1 MKKSMVIILVL
12 VGLVSAGT
20 FAGAT
25 MLKNLKQDSQVP
37 KPGAEHAVLKQFEG
51 DWDAVTS
58 GMGQS
63 TKGTQS
69 SKLAC
74 DGMWL
79 MTTYHGEF
87 MGQKFEGRGLMGY
100 DLDGKKYQNVWVDS
114 MISKISVDNGAWD
127 PKTKTLT
134 FDSKGQDGSPQK
146 MVFNFP
152 DADHYVLRF
161 VGQDKD
167 GKDVEQ
173 FKITYTRQAAKTE
186 KK

>member
-1 MKKSMVIILVL
+1 MKKSMVIMSALAVVI
-12 VGLVSAGT
+12 SAGT
-20 FAGAT
+20 FAGAALLT
-25 MLKNLKQDSQVP
+25 NRKQDSQVP

-51 DWDAVTS
+51 EWDAVTS
-58 GMGQS
+58 GMGES

-87 MGQKFEGRGLMGY
+87 MGQKFEGRGLMGF
-100 DLDGKKYQNVWVDS
+100 DLEGKKYQNVWVDS
-114 MISKISVDNGAWD
+114 MVSKISVDNGTWD
-127 PKTKTLT
+127 AKAKTLT

-146 MVFNFP
+146 MVFNFV
-152 DADHYVLRF
+152 DADHYTLRF
-161 VGQDKD
+161 VGPDKD
-167 GKDVEQ
+167 AKETEQ
-173 FKITYTRQAAKTE
+173 FKITYTRQAAKSD